1 VANNKS
7 AKKRIQIAERNR
19 LINKSYKST
28 VRTLTKKTLENCEKY
43 KKNPNEDNKN
53 LVKTSLNKAFSLIDK
68 AIKKNVLHK
77 NNGAN
82 KKSKINNFVKTGF
95 SLTVLFVFITIL
107 VSIFTLNYYD
117 KTLVEVDFLHGFAE
131 SFLTLSDFVIL
142 FGFIKLLN
150 SLEVNNS

>member
-1 VANNKS
+1 MANNKS

-68 AIKKNVLHK
+68 AVKKMFFTRTTELIKNR
-77 NNGAN
+77 
-82 KKSKINNFVKTGF
+82 KS
-95 SLTVLFVFITIL
+95 TIL
-107 VSIFTLNYYD
+107 
-117 KTLVEVDFLHGFAE
+117 
-131 SFLTLSDFVIL
+131 
-142 FGFIKLLN
+142 
-150 SLEVNNS
+150 